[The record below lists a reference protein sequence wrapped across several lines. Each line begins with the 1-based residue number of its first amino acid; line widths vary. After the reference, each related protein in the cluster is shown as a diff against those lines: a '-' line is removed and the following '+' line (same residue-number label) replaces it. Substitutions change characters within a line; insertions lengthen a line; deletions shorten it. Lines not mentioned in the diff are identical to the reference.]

1 MCKRKKQ
8 NNFTIKNTF
17 EFIHCSWFTCFDQ
30 SSTTFFSVLS
40 LSLPLIEISWRE
52 KMNKNTKKSYCR
64 LLQQSAVP
72 ELKDK
77 KVISFER
84 SSPPL
89 IFSKGNVHK
98 GRPTIMGHFGHTYL
112 PMPYVFY
119 TMPITLVW
127 LLLIPTYLP
136 QNRTSFMNVPYRK

>member
-1 MCKRKKQ
+1 MEIVLWFRTNIWPFYNLILSIWFFLNKPNICKLNRSWFPLTISEWNYQFWFTVCKRKKQ

-64 LLQQSAVP
+64 FLSIILFTTGRSYFSA
-72 ELKDK
+72 
-77 KVISFER
+77 
-84 SSPPL
+84 SSW
-89 IFSKGNVHK
+89 V
-98 GRPTIMGHFGHTYL
+98 
-112 PMPYVFY
+112 
-119 TMPITLVW
+119 
-127 LLLIPTYLP
+127 
-136 QNRTSFMNVPYRK
+136 